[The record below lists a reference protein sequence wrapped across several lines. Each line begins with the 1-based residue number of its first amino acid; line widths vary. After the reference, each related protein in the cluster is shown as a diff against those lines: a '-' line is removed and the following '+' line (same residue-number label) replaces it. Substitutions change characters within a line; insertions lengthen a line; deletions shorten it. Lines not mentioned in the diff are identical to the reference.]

1 MELKDDWMHKK
12 NKSVLKHLK
21 EDSKTW
27 KKIRDIADKEYKSD
41 LKLINKLK
49 WISMHKLKRRNKL
62 TNSVDRMMRDYER
75 EHDIKRK
82 KMR

>member
-1 MELKDDWMHKK
+1 MHKK

-49 WISMHKLKRRNKL
+49 
-62 TNSVDRMMRDYER
+62 
-75 EHDIKRK
+75 
-82 KMR
+82 